1 MVVQKTIDNLKERPD
16 EEKKAVASGVAIGF
30 VVILLFAWGFFFV
43 RKVQHSGAMNLSGGA
58 QDEFN
63 FTTVKEAQQQ
73 LKQNDA
79 STSEEFRQ
87 IRNSA
92 ANNSTQAGQ
101 SSEQVDQS
109 GGANQFGLPQDS
121 SNY

>member
-1 MVVQKTIDNLKERPD
+1 MVVKKTIDTLKERPD

-30 VVILLFAWGFFFV
+30 VVILLIAWGFFFV
-43 RKVQHSGAMNLSGGA
+43 RKVQNSGALNLSGGA

-63 FTTVKEAQQQ
+63 FTSVKEAQQQ
-73 LKQNDA
+73 LKQNYA

-87 IRNSA
+87 IRDSAVTNSIK
-92 ANNSTQAGQ
+92 NGQ
-101 SSEQVDQS
+101 SSQQVDES
-109 GGANQFGLPQDS
+109 GQTTQFGAPQDG